1 MRGVSRY
8 DGASVRF
15 VNPRPD
21 IRALVAAV
29 VTALALFC
37 PPPAS
42 AQIVVKANDTVNLKL
57 GILGQFWVDTIH
69 DTETDD
75 DITNLFVRRFRL
87 MLAGQVAKNVTF
99 FADTDVP
106 NLGKTVNGVKTSPSM
121 ILQDAY
127 GEFKASD
134 GFMLDAGYMYVP
146 FSHNAL
152 QAAPT
157 LLPIDYGTYTFSQ
170 SAPTQGVNGRDAGF
184 QARGYLG
191 HDHLEYRLG
200 AFQGHRN
207 SGSTNPMRVAGRA
220 QFNVLQ
226 ADKNFFY
233 GGTSLGAKKVLSF
246 GGAFDH
252 QEDFNAYDGDI
263 FFDHPL
269 GPGAITSQ
277 FNYNRFDGGETLT
290 TLGKQDDVLVEAG
303 YYVTALKLTPWLQ
316 WQRRDFA
323 DTDSGDETR
332 TGVGASYYWA
342 AHNANIK
349 AGYTHIAPHGVGSQ
363 RQFTIQFQI
372 FYF

>member
-1 MRGVSRY
+1 
-8 DGASVRF
+8 
-15 VNPRPD
+15 
-21 IRALVAAV
+21 
-29 VTALALFC
+29 VTVLALSWAS
-37 PPPAS
+37 PAS

-57 GILGQFWVDTIH
+57 GLLGQFWADTIH

-75 DITNLFVRRFRL
+75 DITNLFVRRFRF
-87 MLAGQVAKNVTF
+87 MFAGQVAKNVTF

-106 NLGKTVNGVKTSPSM
+106 NLGKTVSGAKTGPSL

-127 GEFKASD
+127 AEFKASE
-134 GFMLDAGYMYVP
+134 GFMLDAGYMYIP

-157 LLPIDYGTYTFSQ
+157 LLPIDYGTYTFTQ
-170 SAPTQGVNGRDAGF
+170 SAATQGLNGRDAGF

-191 HDHLEYRLG
+191 HDRLEYRLG

-207 SGSTNPMRVAGRA
+207 SDSTNPLRVAGRA

-233 GGTSLGAKKVLSF
+233 GGTSLGSRKILSF

-252 QEDFNAYDGDI
+252 QEDFSAYDGDI
-263 FFDHPL
+263 FLDHPL
-269 GPGAITSQ
+269 GPGAITTQ
-277 FNYNRFDGGETLT
+277 FHYNRFDGGDTLT
-290 TLGKQDDVLVEAG
+290 TLKKQGDMLLEAG
-303 YYVTALKLTPWLQ
+303 YYIRSLKLTPWLQ
-316 WQRRDFA
+316 WQRRDML

-332 TGVGASYYWA
+332 TGLGASYYWVG
-342 AHNANIK
+342 HNANIK
-349 AGYTHIAPHGVGSQ
+349 AGYTHIAPHGVGAQ